1 MKFIRKN
8 ALKYMN
14 NQELAGIIKKRREE
28 LGISQKD
35 LAEMSEIH
43 LRSISK
49 LESGESNPTLELLN
63 QIAEILGLE
72 LNIKVK
78 EIK

>member
-1 MKFIRKN
+1 
-8 ALKYMN
+8 MN
-14 NQELAGIIKKRREE
+14 SQELAGIIKKRREE

-49 LESGESNPTLELLN
+49 LESGVSNPTLELLN

>member
-1 MKFIRKN
+1 
-8 ALKYMN
+8 MN
-14 NQELAGIIKKRREE
+14 SQELAGIIKKRREE

>member
-1 MKFIRKN
+1 
-8 ALKYMN
+8 MN
-14 NQELAGIIKKRREE
+14 SQELAEIIKKRREE

-78 EIK
+78 EIN

>member
-1 MKFIRKN
+1 
-8 ALKYMN
+8 MN
-14 NQELAGIIKKRREE
+14 SQELAEIIKKRREE

>member
-1 MKFIRKN
+1 
-8 ALKYMN
+8 
-14 NQELAGIIKKRREE
+14 
-28 LGISQKD
+28 
-35 LAEMSEIH
+35 MSEIH

-78 EIK
+78 EIN

>member
-1 MKFIRKN
+1 
-8 ALKYMN
+8 MN
-14 NQELAGIIKKRREE
+14 SQELAGIIKKRREE

-78 EIK
+78 EIN